1 MDDLTPRSTDV
12 VAKGLRLRVQVWGR
26 DGDPTVVAVHGNGAH
41 AHWWRPIVPA
51 LVPGWRVV
59 APDLRGHGESGWP
72 AAPDYAMAD
81 FHADLSAVIDALGP
95 GPIALV
101 GHSMGGRIALWW
113 AAHAGARVRA
123 LAMLDARLEHI
134 VPEEAAQYRKNAVPG
149 ERAGRGYR
157 TRAAA
162 LAAFR
167 FVPEE
172 PGVPPDVVAML
183 AERAIVDRGAGDWTF
198 RFDRGV
204 LRFEGDAAGDLM
216 RLLPRI
222 ACPALVA
229 NGRES
234 WVLDEAARDRIVA
247 ALPRGAGRTFAGA
260 HHFLLSHPAEVGREL
275 RRFLDDA
282 ARAVD
287 RGGNRWSK
295 T

>member
-1 MDDLTPRSTDV
+1 MDDLSARSTDV
-12 VAKGLRLRVQVWGR
+12 VANGLRLRVHVWGR
-26 DGDPTVVAVHGNGAH
+26 DDDPTVVAVHGNGAH

-72 AAPDYAMAD
+72 AAADYAMVD
-81 FHADLSAVIDALGP
+81 FDADLSAVIDALAP
-95 GPIALV
+95 GPVALV

-113 AAHAGARVRA
+113 TAHAGARVRA

-134 VPEEAAQYRKNAVPG
+134 VPEDAAQYRKKAMPG
-149 ERAGRGYR
+149 ERAGRGYP

-172 PGVPPDVVAML
+172 PSVPPDIVAML
-183 AERAIVDRGAGDWTF
+183 AERAIVERGPGDWTF

-204 LRFEGDAAGDLM
+204 LRFEGDAAGDLG
-216 RLLPRI
+216 RLLPHVG
-222 ACPALVA
+222 CPALVA

-234 WVLDEAARDRIVA
+234 WVLDQAARDRIVA
-247 ALPRGAGRTFAGA
+247 ALPRGRRLTFAGA
-260 HHFLLSHPAEVGREL
+260 HHFLLSHADEVGRRL

-282 ARAVD
+282 VRSED
-287 RGGNRWSK
+287 RRP
-295 T
+295 TV

>member
-1 MDDLTPRSTDV
+1 VDELSARSVDV
-12 VAKGLRLRVQVWGR
+12 VANGLRLRAYVWGR

-51 LVPGWRVV
+51 LAPGWRVV

-72 AAPDYAMAD
+72 AAPDYAMTD
-81 FHADLSAVIDALGP
+81 FHADLSAVIDALAP

-134 VPEEAAQYRKNAVPG
+134 VPADAARYRKKAVPG
-149 ERAGRGYR
+149 ERAGRGYA

-183 AERAIVDRGAGDWTF
+183 AERAIVERGPGDWTF

-222 ACPALVA
+222 VCPALVA
-229 NGRES
+229 NGRAS
-234 WVLDEAARDRIVA
+234 WVLDVAARERIVV
-247 ALPRGAGRTFAGA
+247 ALPRGRGRTFAGA
-260 HHFLLSHPAEVGREL
+260 HHFLLSHPDEVGRGL
-275 RRFLDDA
+275 REFLDDA
-282 ARAVD
+282 AGAAEPNE
-287 RGGNRWSK
+287 NRCSK
-295 T
+295 A

>member
-1 MDDLTPRSTDV
+1 MTDF
-12 VAKGLRLRVQVWGR
+12 
-26 DGDPTVVAVHGNGAH
+26 D
-41 AHWWRPIVPA
+41 
-51 LVPGWRVV
+51 
-59 APDLRGHGESGWP
+59 
-72 AAPDYAMAD
+72 
-81 FHADLSAVIDALGP
+81 ADLSAVIDALAP

-113 AAHAGARVRA
+113 AAHGGTRVRA

-134 VPEEAAQYRKNAVPG
+134 VPEDAARYRKNAMPG
-149 ERAGRGYR
+149 ERAGRGYP

-172 PGVPPDVVAML
+172 PGVSRDVAAML
-183 AERAIVDRGAGDWTF
+183 AERAIVERGSGDWTF

-216 RLLPRI
+216 RLLPRV

-234 WVLDEAARDRIVA
+234 WVLDEAARERIVA
-247 ALPRGAGRTFAGA
+247 ALPRGRGRTFAGA
-260 HHFLLSHPAEVGREL
+260 HHFLLSHPDEVGLGL
-275 RRFLDDA
+275 RGFLDEA
-282 ARAVD
+282 AGAAD
-287 RGGNRWSK
+287 PHENRWSK
-295 T
+295 A